1 MDLAT
6 IEPALVTWAAAVTGV
21 EASCVVWEN
30 APRPMTNGR
39 LVTLSWVSIVGAGID
54 ETSWAYEANA
64 DPLQEMIATVAG
76 PRACVLQLA
85 VEVIADQRPGHTAR
99 AVAETARTRMQGPTS
114 LAALQAVKIGF
125 AGTGLVTPAD
135 YTGDNG
141 RKISRVVCEVR
152 LNAESRV
159 VDGTTSYIA
168 SVHATLNVDGLVTPT
183 GYAPTEITAP

>member
-30 APRPMTNGR
+30 APRVRPNTA
-39 LVTLSWVSIVGAGID
+39 LVLLSWVSIVGVGID
-54 ETSWAYEANA
+54 ETAWTYEANA
-64 DPLQEMIATVAG
+64 DPLAEMTATVAG

-85 VEVIADQRPGHTAR
+85 VETFDQRPGHTAR
-99 AVAETARTRMQGPTS
+99 AIAEVARTRAQGPTS
-114 LAALQAVKIGF
+114 LAALQAVKLGF
-125 AGTGLVTPAD
+125 AGVGLVTNAD
-135 YTGDNG
+135 YRVDQ
-141 RKISRVVCEVR
+141 RMISRTVMEVR

-159 VDGTTSYIA
+159 TDSTTSYIA
-168 SVHATLNVDGLVTPT
+168 SVHATLDVDGLVTPT